1 MRRRTLT
8 QRDHDALTSAI
19 ANRRRQLAER
29 GDGAPPVRIRK
40 GPKKHGVN
48 RERAQAARAKAK
60 RARAIEAEHQ
70 RAVHEQKARTRAY
83 WRGER
88 DDCP

>member
-1 MRRRTLT
+1 MKRRTLT
-8 QRDHDALTSAI
+8 QRDHDALASAI
-19 ANRRRQLAER
+19 ANRRRQLAAQ
-29 GDGAPPVRIRK
+29 GDGEPPVRIRK

-60 RARAIEAEHQ
+60 RAKAVEVEHQ
-70 RAVHEQKARTRAY
+70 RAAQEQKARTRAY